1 MTQWKNIILTSTFL
15 VFDYLCLA
23 QTDSLYIIALK
34 KADSSYE
41 FKSWIGKDNL
51 SDRPKFEETK
61 KLYAS
66 ALQIK
71 PNEVYPASRI
81 KEIEKI
87 LYDFK
92 TKPIYNKLILKAD
105 SLFLAENFATAKT
118 YYLKA
123 DSLYLDEYPK
133 VKLSAIYALTSL
145 TKNSFEAPLVIKHGT
160 SFGEC
165 TGYCYSETK
174 FTKDLIINTSK
185 SWNKEQPDKSDT
197 LKMSPNNWENMVNAI
212 DIKAFYMLPHKL
224 GCPDCLDGGAEWLI
238 IGTKNS
244 EWKVEFDYASETL
257 TTKNLLSII
266 RQTK

>member
-1 MTQWKNIILTSTFL
+1 MTQWRYIILTSTLILFGH
-15 VFDYLCLA
+15 LCSA

-34 KADSSYE
+34 KADSAYQ
-41 FKSWIGKDNL
+41 FKSWGDKDNPA
-51 SDRPKFEETK
+51 DRPKFEEAK
-61 KLYAS
+61 KLYAA

-71 PNEVYPASRI
+71 PNETYPASRI
-81 KEIEKI
+81 KEIEKT

-105 SLFLAENFATAKT
+105 SLFLAENFATAKI

-123 DSLYLDEYPK
+123 DSLYSGEYTK
-133 VKLSAIYALTSL
+133 EKLSAIYALTNLNKDSSDL
-145 TKNSFEAPLVIKHGT
+145 ILFIKHGVT
-160 SFGEC
+160 FGEC
-165 TGYCYSETK
+165 YGYCYHETK
-174 FTKDLIINTSK
+174 FTKDLIMNTSK

-197 LKMSPNNWENMVNAI
+197 LKIDANNWESMVNAI
-212 DIKAFYMLPHKL
+212 NIKAFYMLPHTL
-224 GCPDCLDGGAEWLI
+224 GCPDCMGGAEWLI

-244 EWKVEFDYASETL
+244 EWKVKFVYGSETV